1 MHHSIWY
8 PCTKQKAVDFNRH
21 NLWNTKPLD
30 KKQGLNTINVISFL
44 KMLFLRHICLL
55 YIRKINSNI
64 LLAAENIA
72 ILPGSFNKDTYKKGP
87 RKELLLLNLPFYN
100 FIRCVYWKISST
112 FSFPVW
118 LLYAISFHNFFTFL
132 LSFLLF
138 LCLFSPWGPI
148 SVVLIVFY
156 FALSIAVSPLPSN
169 QMQILYHSYP
179 SLSWPDQSSPCHQPW
194 LLSSLPLFTSYIW
207 SPLYLHHIHHLHV
220 YCYLELFLESQLHFS
235 HDLESLNSLWPAPF
249 SCWLCWT
256 PAATWQSFCCSFLLS
271 HYPVCNNQLFLLHFY

>member
-8 PCTKQKAVDFNRH
+8 PCTKQKGADFNRH

-44 KMLFLRHICLL
+44 KMFFLRHICLL
-55 YIRKINSNI
+55 YIRKINANI

-138 LCLFSPWGPI
+138 LCLFSPLGSYLCGFNCILFCTFHCSISSPI
-148 SVVLIVFY
+148 KPNADPIPQLSFSLLARPIFSLSPALASLQPSTLHLLYLIPFIPASHSSPSCLLLSWIVSWEPATFQPWSGIFELIVTRS
-156 FALSIAVSPLPSN
+156 LQLLAVLNTCTHLAVFLLLVSSLTLPS
-169 QMQILYHSYP
+169 L
-179 SLSWPDQSSPCHQPW
+179 
-194 LLSSLPLFTSYIW
+194 
-207 SPLYLHHIHHLHV
+207 
-220 YCYLELFLESQLHFS
+220 
-235 HDLESLNSLWPAPF
+235 
-249 SCWLCWT
+249 
-256 PAATWQSFCCSFLLS
+256 
-271 HYPVCNNQLFLLHFY
+271 